1 MISNLELI
9 ILFFIAN
16 ILSISSNLRPEL
28 VHLTNSDCL
37 LVKEDGIFRIKGKNS
52 NKIEKVLSLREEQ
65 NSLASLKTNQ
75 NIYQFKCFGE
85 NICIFINNYI
95 YIFSSDGDF
104 IKKINIS
111 DENAENKF
119 AILPYGISIKDI
131 NTFNYILLS
140 VDSNGSVVNYFYSC
154 NKNLGKNFLLKK
166 NEIPI
171 IEAKENIRN
180 SKETDFTC
188 QLISN
193 SITCFFS
200 RGINNGIIVKK
211 FVVDSEN
218 KIIKLLNFIKPEVDL
233 NFNGKIIKSFSN
245 KEQSKILILYSS
257 KDNKTK
263 EIRKKCAIYDII
275 SNKLEFPSEINEALV
290 NHDTFSKFKFNFE
303 SNMEYLK
310 SINKYV
316 LYGLNAKNEICII
329 ELDENFIMGEK
340 SIYTLEKTVEI
351 SHFDI
356 IDFSLVNYNRNYR
369 IVLLI
374 NKNNNINNNK
384 SFIIF
389 SSLIKS
395 FQYGIKRKLQGGSP
409 GSGNG
414 DSDPGTGGGDSDP
427 GTGGGNAGTDGT
439 GGGSGGG
446 DPGTGGGNAGTDGT
460 GGGNGGGDPGTG
472 GGNAGTDGTGGGN
485 GGGDPGTG
493 GGDGRF
499 DKRGERN
506 GQTEG
511 GFSFDFDSRNTSM
524 PKDQIRD
531 NRDSIMEYVEPG
543 QSYELK
549 GDDYS
554 IRISPMGEKQE
565 GSTSIDFRECEI
577 KLREYYNLTANDTLS
592 VFQTETT
599 STNNRSLTNKVQY
612 VVYDENNT
620 QLNLS
625 VCENEQI
632 KINFMMKNDSE
643 FDLKKF
649 SEFEGKGIDI
659 LNSSDPFFN
668 DICYTYSDGT
678 NDVILTDRINDIF
691 QNFSLCDSGCEYEG
705 LNSTSGVVSCT
716 CPVDTSDED
725 SDDDD
730 SANLKSIILSVFSD
744 STIGVV
750 QCYNRVFSSKN
761 DNIGFWVFLVIVVGH
776 IPLYVWFFLKGN
788 SQIKEYIDGEMKK
801 YHYLD
806 APRENDNDNK
816 NDNNEIKEELNED
829 HKDNPPK
836 KSNASSEKKPT
847 ISRNVDSDLVKKSD
861 HINLVKN
868 TAETEG
874 NEDINKDDLNINTIN
889 KNEKY
894 TIQNE
899 RMKETV
905 EVNKTNDSTSK
916 REVNENII
924 TVYKTEE
931 TLGEKEDKLEKKM
944 EEKEA
949 NSAYFLIQID
959 ANNSPDNDKP
969 HDSNYVLN
977 NYEYETA
984 IKYESRSFWRILYIV
999 MISKD
1004 NILNTFILR
1013 SPLESKPLR
1022 ICLLLFAYTSDLALN
1037 TLFYFS
1043 DNISDKYHYTGKY
1056 LFWYTLF
1063 NNILISVISTILSM
1077 ILGAILNL
1085 MADSKDDLEEEFK
1098 EEEKKLR
1105 EDPNYKVSKERKNEI
1120 LGKINK
1126 SLRKLKI
1133 KMTFFVIID
1142 FLILLF
1148 FFYFVTAFCE
1158 IYSNTQ
1164 TSWISD
1170 AVVSIIISFPIE
1182 LAIALAIT
1190 IIYNLSIKY
1199 KWKYVYKLAM
1209 FLM

>member
-1 MISNLELI
+1 MISNWKLI
-9 ILFFIAN
+9 MLFFIPN
-16 ILSISSNLRPEL
+16 ILSISSHLRPEFIPL
-28 VHLTNSDCL
+28 INSNYL
-37 LVKEDGIFRIKGKNS
+37 LVKEDGIFRIKDNNL
-52 NKIEKVLSLREEQ
+52 NKIEKMLSIKEEQ
-65 NSLASLKTNQ
+65 NSLANFGIKQ
-75 NIYQFKCFGE
+75 NVHQFKCFGE
-85 NICIFINNYI
+85 NICIFIHNNI
-95 YIFSSDGDF
+95 YVFSSDGDY
-104 IKKINIS
+104 IKKMIIS
-111 DENAENKF
+111 DDNMESKYV
-119 AILPYGISIKDI
+119 IIPYNIGIKDI
-131 NTFNYILLS
+131 NTFNYTLLF
-140 VDSNGSVVNYFYSC
+140 VDSKGNFVNYFYSC
-154 NKNLGKNFLLKK
+154 NKNLGTSLLLKK
-166 NEIPI
+166 NQIPI
-171 IEAKENIRN
+171 FEDKETIRN

-200 RGINNGIIVKK
+200 KGANSDIIVKK
-211 FVVDSEN
+211 FDIDFEK
-218 KIIKLLNFIKPEVDL
+218 KIIKLLNFIKPEVNL

-245 KEQSKILILYSS
+245 EEQSRILILFST
-257 KDNKTK
+257 KDNIINKT
-263 EIRKKCAIYDII
+263 IQKCVIYDII
-275 SNKLEFPSEINEALV
+275 SNKFEFPPELNEALV
-290 NHDTFSKFKFNFE
+290 NHNTFSKLKFDFE
-303 SNMEYLK
+303 SNMKYLK
-310 SINKYV
+310 SAKKYF
-316 LYGLNAKNEICII
+316 LYGLNERNEILVI
-329 ELDENFIMGEK
+329 ELDESFNMEK
-340 SIYTLEKTVEI
+340 KSKYTFEKNVK
-351 SHFDI
+351 SNLLDM
-356 IDFSLVNYNRNYR
+356 IDFYLINDNRNYQ

-374 NKNNNINNNK
+374 NKNNNINNNNE
-384 SFIIF
+384 SYIIF
-389 SSLIKS
+389 SNLIKYS
-395 FQYGIKRKLQGGSP
+395 QNGIKRKLQEGP
-409 GSGNG
+409 GNGNG
-414 DSDPGTGGGDSDP
+414 DTGGNGD
-427 GTGGGNAGTDGT
+427 
-439 GGGSGGG
+439 GG
-446 DPGTGGGNAGTDGT
+446 DPGTGGGNTGTGTDSGNPGTGT
-460 GGGNGGGDPGTG
+460 GGGNTGGDPGTG
-472 GGNAGTDGTGGGN
+472 GGGNTGADD
-485 GGGDPGTG
+485 GGDPGTG
-493 GGDGRF
+493 GENGGNGGF

-511 GFSFDFDSRNTSM
+511 GFAFDFDSMNTTM

-554 IRISPMGEKQE
+554 IRIAPMGERQE
-565 GSTSIDFRECEI
+565 GSTSIDFRDCEM
-577 KLREYYNLTANDTLS
+577 KLREYYNLTENDTLS
-592 VFQTETT
+592 VFQTETA
-599 STNNRSLTNKVQY
+599 SSNNRSLTNKVQY
-612 VVYDENNT
+612 VVYDANNT

-632 KINFMMKNDSE
+632 KINFMMKNDSG
-643 FDLKKF
+643 FDMSKY

-678 NDVILTDRINDIF
+678 NDVILTDRINDIY
-691 QNFSLCDSGCEYEG
+691 QNYSLCDSGCEYEG

-716 CPVDTSDED
+716 CPVDTSDSD
-725 SDDDD
+725 SDDD
-730 SANLKSIILSVFSD
+730 SVNLKSIILSVFSD

-761 DNIGFWVFLVIVVGH
+761 DNIGFWVFLVIVIAH

-788 SQIKEYIDGEMKK
+788 SQIKDYIDEEMKK
-801 YHYLD
+801 YHYLGD
-806 APRENDNDNK
+806 SKKNN
-816 NDNNEIKEELNED
+816 NDNNDEIKEDVKED
-829 HKDNPPK
+829 NISNPPK
-836 KSNASSEKKPT
+836 NSNGSSEQNP
-847 ISRNVDSDLVKKSD
+847 SNRRNIDCDLVQKSE
-861 HINLVKN
+861 NLNLAKN
-868 TAETEG
+868 TAETDG
-874 NEDINKDDLNINTIN
+874 NENINKKELNLNKIS
-889 KNEKY
+889 KNEKGNF
-894 TIQNE
+894 QKE
-899 RMKETV
+899 RIKETL
-905 EVNKTNDSTSK
+905 EVNNTNDSTSK
-916 REVNENII
+916 REVNENIL

-931 TLGEKEDKLEKKM
+931 TLGEKDDKLEKKLT
-944 EEKEA
+944 EKESK
-949 NSAYFLIQID
+949 SAYFLIQID

-969 HDSNYVLN
+969 IESNYILN

-1013 SPLESKPLR
+1013 SPLESEPLR
-1022 ICLLLFAYTSDLALN
+1022 ICLLIFAYTSDLALN

-1043 DNISDKYHYTGKY
+1043 DNISDKYHYTGNN

-1085 MADSKDDLEEEFK
+1085 MADSKDDIEEEFK

-1105 EDPNYKVSKERKNEI
+1105 EDPNYKVSEERKVEI
-1120 LGKINK
+1120 LRKINK

-1158 IYSNTQ
+1158 IYKNTQ

-1190 IIYNLSIKY
+1190 IIYFLSIKY

>member
-1 MISNLELI
+1 MISNWKLI
-9 ILFFIAN
+9 MLFFIAN
-16 ILSISSNLRPEL
+16 ILSISSNLRPEIVPL
-28 VHLTNSDCL
+28 INSDYL
-37 LVKEDGIFRIKGKNS
+37 LVKEEGIFRIKSNNL
-52 NKIEKVLSLREEQ
+52 NKIEKMLSVKEEQ
-65 NSLASLKTNQ
+65 NSLANLEIEQ
-75 NIYQFKCFGE
+75 NVHQFKCFGE
-85 NICIFINNYI
+85 NICIFIHKHI
-95 YIFSSDGDF
+95 FVFSSGGDF
-104 IKKINIS
+104 IKKITIS
-111 DENAENKF
+111 DENDENKYV
-119 AILPYGISIKDI
+119 ILPYNIEIKDI
-131 NTFNYILLS
+131 NTFNYILLF
-140 VDSNGSVVNYFYSC
+140 VDSKGNFVNYFYTC
-154 NKNLGKNFLLKK
+154 NKNLSKNFLLKK

-171 IEAKENIRN
+171 FEGKENIRN
-180 SKETDFTC
+180 SKQTDFTC

-200 RGINNGIIVKK
+200 KGDNNEIMVKK
-211 FVVDSEN
+211 FAVDFEN
-218 KIIKLLNFIKPEVDL
+218 KIIKLLNFIKPEVNL
-233 NFNGKIIKSFSN
+233 NFNGKIIKSFLN
-245 KEQSKILILYSS
+245 EEQSKILILYSI
-257 KDNKTK
+257 KDNKTNK
-263 EIRKKCAIYDII
+263 TFQKCAIYDII
-275 SNKLEFPSEINEALV
+275 SNKFDFLSEINEALV
-290 NHDTFSKFKFNFE
+290 NHNTFSKLKFDFQ
-303 SNMEYLK
+303 SNMKYLK
-310 SINKYV
+310 SIKKYV
-316 LYGLNAKNEICII
+316 LYSLNERNEILAI
-329 ELDENFIMGEK
+329 ELDENFNMDQK
-340 SIYTLEKTVEI
+340 SKYTLEKNVE
-351 SHFDI
+351 SNHFDI
-356 IDFSLVNYNRNYR
+356 IDFSLINYNRNYQ

-374 NKNNNINNNK
+374 NKNNNINNNE
-384 SFIIF
+384 SYIIF
-389 SSLIKS
+389 SNLIKYS
-395 FQYGIKRKLQGGSP
+395 QNGIKRKLQDGDPGTGNGGGNP
-409 GSGNG
+409 DGGGNNGDPGNGSGDDGDPGTGGDDGGDPGNG
-414 DSDPGTGGGDSDP
+414 GGDGGDPGTGGGGDS
-427 GTGGGNAGTDGT
+427 GTD
-439 GGGSGGG
+439 GGG
-446 DPGTGGGNAGTDGT
+446 DPGTGGG
-460 GGGNGGGDPGTG
+460 GGGNGG
-472 GGNAGTDGTGGGN
+472 
-485 GGGDPGTG
+485 
-493 GGDGRF
+493 F

-511 GFSFDFDSRNTSM
+511 GFAFDFDSRNTTM

-531 NRDSIMEYVEPG
+531 NRNSIMEYVEPG

-554 IRISPMGEKQE
+554 IRIAPMGERQE
-565 GSTSIDFRECEI
+565 GSTSIDFRECEM
-577 KLREYYNLTANDTLS
+577 KLRDYYNLTENDTLS
-592 VFQTETT
+592 VFQTETA
-599 STNNRSLTNKVQY
+599 SSNNRSLTNKVQY

-632 KINFMMKNDSE
+632 KINFMMKNDSG
-643 FDLKKF
+643 FDMARY

-668 DICYTYSDGT
+668 DICYTYSDGE

-691 QNFSLCDSGCEYEG
+691 QNYSLCDSGCEYEG
-705 LNSTSGVVSCT
+705 LNSTSGLVSCT
-716 CPVDTSDED
+716 CPVDTSDSD

-750 QCYNRVFSSKN
+750 QCYNRVFSSKK
-761 DNIGFWVFLVIVVGH
+761 DNIGFWVFLVIVIAH

-788 SQIKEYIDGEMKK
+788 SQIKDYIDGEMEK
-801 YHYLD
+801 YHYLG
-806 APRENDNDNK
+806 ASKENNNGYENDN
-816 NDNNEIKEELNED
+816 NNEIKEDVKED
-829 HKDNPPK
+829 NISNPPK
-836 KSNASSEKKPT
+836 KSNGLREKNPANK
-847 ISRNVDSDLVKKSD
+847 RNVDSDLVLKSV
-861 HINLVKN
+861 NLNLAKN
-868 TAETEG
+868 TAETDGKE
-874 NEDINKDDLNINTIN
+874 NINNDELNLNNIS
-889 KNEKY
+889 KNEKDNF
-894 TIQNE
+894 QKE
-899 RMKETV
+899 RIKETV
-905 EVNKTNDSTSK
+905 EVNNTNDSTSK

-931 TLGEKEDKLEKKM
+931 TLGERDEKLEKKLT
-944 EEKEA
+944 EKESK
-949 NSAYFLIQID
+949 SAYFLIQID

-969 HDSNYVLN
+969 LESNYILN

-1013 SPLESKPLR
+1013 SPLESEPLR
-1022 ICLLLFAYTSDLALN
+1022 ICLLIFAYTSDLALN

-1043 DNISDKYHYTGKY
+1043 DNISDKYHYTGDN

-1085 MADSKDDLEEEFK
+1085 MADSKDDIEEEFK

-1105 EDPNYKVSKERKNEI
+1105 EDPNYKVSEERKAEI
-1120 LGKINK
+1120 LRKINK

-1158 IYSNTQ
+1158 IYKNTQ

-1190 IIYNLSIKY
+1190 IIYFLSIKY

>member
-1 MISNLELI
+1 MISNLKLI

-16 ILSISSNLRPEL
+16 ILSISSNLRPEIVPL
-28 VHLTNSDCL
+28 INSDYL
-37 LVKEDGIFRIKGKNS
+37 LVKEDGIFRIKSNNL
-52 NKIEKVLSLREEQ
+52 NKIDKMLSVKEEQ
-65 NSLASLKTNQ
+65 NSLANLETEQ
-75 NIYQFKCFGE
+75 NVHHLKCFGE
-85 NICIFINNYI
+85 NICIFIHNYI
-95 YIFSSDGDF
+95 YVFSSDGDF
-104 IKKINIS
+104 IKKIFIS
-111 DENAENKF
+111 DENHESKYV
-119 AILPYGISIKDI
+119 ILPYNIEINDI
-131 NTFNYILLS
+131 NTFNYILLF
-140 VDSNGSVVNYFYSC
+140 VDSEGNFVNYFYSC
-154 NKNLGKNFLLKK
+154 NKNLSKNLLLKK

-171 IEAKENIRN
+171 FEAKEYCRN

-200 RGINNGIIVKK
+200 RGYNNGIIVKK
-211 FVVDSEN
+211 FTVDFEN
-218 KIIKLLNFIKPEVDL
+218 KIIKLLNFIKPEVNL
-233 NFNGKIIKSFSN
+233 NFTGKIIKSFLN
-245 KEQSKILILYSS
+245 EEQSKILILYST
-257 KDNKTK
+257 KDNKTNK
-263 EIRKKCAIYDII
+263 SFQKYAIYDII
-275 SNKLEFPSEINEALV
+275 SNKFDFLTEINEALF
-290 NHDTFSKFKFNFE
+290 NHNTSSKLKFDFE
-303 SNMEYLK
+303 SNMEQLK
-310 SINKYV
+310 SIKKYV
-316 LYGLNAKNEICII
+316 LYSLNARNEILVI
-329 ELDENFIMGEK
+329 EFDENFNMEK
-340 SIYTLEKTVEI
+340 KSKYTFEKKVEI
-351 SHFDI
+351 NHFDI
-356 IDFSLVNYNRNYR
+356 IDFSLINYNRNYQ

-374 NKNNNINNNK
+374 NKNNNINNNE
-384 SFIIF
+384 SYIIF
-389 SSLIKS
+389 SNLIKYS
-395 FQYGIKRKLQGGSP
+395 QNGIKRKLQDGGP
-409 GSGNG
+409 GNG
-414 DSDPGTGGGDSDP
+414 GGNPDGGGD
-427 GTGGGNAGTDGT
+427 AGTD
-439 GGGSGGG
+439 GGG
-446 DPGTGGGNAGTDGT
+446 DPGTGGGGDA
-460 GGGNGGGDPGTG
+460 GNGG
-472 GGNAGTDGTGGGN
+472 
-485 GGGDPGTG
+485 
-493 GGDGRF
+493 F

-511 GFSFDFDSRNTSM
+511 GFAFDFDSMNTTM

-531 NRDSIMEYVEPG
+531 NRNSIMEYVEPG

-554 IRISPMGEKQE
+554 IRIAPMGERKE
-565 GSTSIDFRECEI
+565 GSTSIDFMECEM
-577 KLREYYNLTANDTLS
+577 KLRDYYNLTENDTLS
-592 VFQTETT
+592 VFQTETV
-599 STNNRSLTNKVQY
+599 SSNNRSLTNKVQY

-632 KINFMMKNDSE
+632 KINFMMKNDSG
-643 FDLKKF
+643 FDMTKY

-668 DICYTYSDGT
+668 DICYTYSDGK
-678 NDVILTDRINDIF
+678 NDVILTDRIKDIY
-691 QNFSLCDSGCEYEG
+691 QNYSLCDSGCEYEG
-705 LNSTSGVVSCT
+705 LNSTSGIVSCT
-716 CPVDTSDED
+716 CPVDTSDSD
-725 SDDDD
+725 SDDD

-750 QCYNRVFSSKN
+750 QCYNRVFSSKK
-761 DNIGFWVFLVIVVGH
+761 DNIGFWVFLVIVIAH

-788 SQIKEYIDGEMKK
+788 SQIKDYIDGEMEK
-801 YHYLD
+801 YHYLG
-806 APRENDNDNK
+806 APKENNNGNENDN
-816 NDNNEIKEELNED
+816 NNEIKEDVKED
-829 HKDNPPK
+829 NISNPPK
-836 KSNASSEKKPT
+836 KSNGLSEKNPPNK
-847 ISRNVDSDLVKKSD
+847 RNVDSDLVLKSV
-861 HINLVKN
+861 NLNLAKN
-868 TAETEG
+868 TAETDG
-874 NEDINKDDLNINTIN
+874 NENINNDELNLNTIS
-889 KNEKY
+889 KNEKDY
-894 TIQNE
+894 FQKE
-899 RMKETV
+899 RIKETV
-905 EVNKTNDSTSK
+905 EVNNTNDSTSK

-931 TLGEKEDKLEKKM
+931 TLGERDEKLEKKLT
-944 EEKEA
+944 EKESK
-949 NSAYFLIQID
+949 SAYFLIQID

-969 HDSNYVLN
+969 IESNYILN

-1013 SPLESKPLR
+1013 SPLESEPLR
-1022 ICLLLFAYTSDLALN
+1022 ICLLIFAYTSDLALN

-1043 DNISDKYHYTGKY
+1043 DNISDKYHYTGDN

-1085 MADSKDDLEEEFK
+1085 MADSKDDIEEEFK

-1105 EDPNYKVSKERKNEI
+1105 EDPNYKVSEERKAEI
-1120 LGKINK
+1120 LRKINK

-1158 IYSNTQ
+1158 IYKNTQ

-1190 IIYNLSIKY
+1190 IIYFLSIKY